1 MQLNRN
7 VDGPGTL
14 EKGTFDY
21 QFAFK
26 NVDLDTDSYFG
37 IILDVTWTVQAEM
50 VYKGSM
56 MNYTVKDTQTFNVRN
71 NKPQKTFAL
80 VPLDK
85 GESAEESKESTAAK
99 ETTIDLV
106 AAPTMKIEYQGFR
119 DSAKPCAVEVYLHQT
134 NLNIDRDIISGFI
147 RMKELASEH

>member
-1 MQLNRN
+1 M
-7 VDGPGTL
+7 
-14 EKGTFDY
+14 
-21 QFAFK
+21 
-26 NVDLDTDSYFG
+26 DLDTDSYFG
-37 IILDVTWTVQAEM
+37 IILDVTWTVSAEM

-71 NKPQKTFAL
+71 NKPPKTFAI
-80 VPLDK
+80 VSLDK
-85 GESAEESKESTAAK
+85 GESAEESKEAAR

-106 AAPTMKIEYQGFR
+106 TAPTMKIEYQGFR
-119 DSAKPCAVEVYLHQT
+119 DSAKPCAIEVYLHQT